1 MLVTYA
7 LIMILITVLPCQF
20 FRMPAYVPDLD
31 TMEQR
36 MFVRRSGDS
45 PSGETLPI
53 HLNSKIPSLMDMF
66 AYLSLHL
73 QEI

>member
-7 LIMILITVLPCQF
+7 LIMILIAVLPCQF

-36 MFVRRSGDS
+36 MFVQRSDDS
-45 PSGETLPI
+45 PSGETLPMG
-53 HLNSKIPSLMDMF
+53 LNSKITSLMDTF
-66 AYLSLHL
+66 AHLSLHL